1 MIVEIEEDSRDFTTV
16 YKKDYMG
23 EKGERPIGYRPLP
36 KYRSP
41 LNILN
46 GPYKQYLN
54 TRLENRSLP
63 ENERSEDP
71 LDTLNRIRDKFPYL
85 RNVLPELVP
94 NENVIER
101 EKKKST
107 KTMYQ
112 LDYSRDFDH
121 ARIDVT
127 LPQDWVI
134 AETIQRQAYRN
145 PWILASRDL
154 IEPPK
159 IAKPRN
165 NLDPNLKE
173 REILRV
179 TTGNSEYS
187 NTIGI
192 TGERI
197 KLESPLNMKEYIA
210 LQKSLTDPE
219 ITESECSLIL
229 KQNLSLPSK
238 IF

>member
-1 MIVEIEEDSRDFTTV
+1 MIVEIEEDSRDFATV
-16 YKKDYMG
+16 YKKDYLG
-23 EKGERPIGYRPLP
+23 EKGERPIGCKPLP

-46 GPYKQYLN
+46 EPYKQYLN

-71 LDTLNRIRDKFPYL
+71 LEILNRIRNKFPHL
-85 RNVLPELVP
+85 RNVLPEIVP
-94 NENVIER
+94 DENLIER
-101 EKKKST
+101 EKKKSM
-107 KTMYQ
+107 KTVYQ
-112 LDYSRDFDH
+112 LDYSRDSDR
-121 ARIDVT
+121 ARIEVT
-127 LPQDWVI
+127 LPQDWI
-134 AETIQRQAYRN
+134 IPETIQKRAYRN
-145 PWILASRDL
+145 PWVIATRDL
-154 IEPPK
+154 IKPPK
-159 IAKPRN
+159 IVKPPN

-179 TTGNSEYS
+179 TTNNSEYT
-187 NTIGI
+187 NTIGV

-197 KLESPLNMKEYIA
+197 VLESPSNMKEYIA
-210 LQKSLTDPE
+210 SQESLRKPE

-229 KQNLSLPSK
+229 KQNLVLPSK